1 MTTATEFIDERP
13 TVALEPLVDRLIA
26 AIFGRTRR
34 RQEPSAS
41 ARLCM
46 RRGG

>member
-26 AIFGRTRR
+26 AIFGRSDAEQDSAQH
-34 RQEPSAS
+34 RQ
-41 ARLCM
+41 
-46 RRGG
+46 GGA

>member
-26 AIFGRTRR
+26 AIFGRT
-34 RQEPSAS
+34 
-41 ARLCM
+41 
-46 RRGG
+46 

>member
-26 AIFGRTRR
+26 AIFGRTESQDGAAQH
-34 RQEPSAS
+34 RQGCA
-41 ARLCM
+41 
-46 RRGG
+46 